1 MSTFA
6 KAHHVDYAV
15 VGCGVAG
22 LRAAIE
28 ASQGGSVLVLAKACL
43 NESATAY
50 AQDGV
55 AAQLGDEEEL
65 ALHEQD
71 TLQSGDGLSN
81 REIVRLLIEE
91 APQYIEQLMV
101 WSKQLDRSSKLAFP
115 HETAHSKARIFHAHG
130 NPIGRDISRA
140 LLAHAH
146 GIPQLHIRPRSFA
159 TRLIV
164 ENGRAAGLHFLD
176 EQDDSVH
183 ELRAGAVLLATGG
196 VGQLY
201 RDTTNPELATGDGV
215 ALAYEAGAVLC
226 DMEFV
231 QFYPTALAI
240 QGAPRFPLSEALRRE
255 GALLRNISLERFMK
269 RYHEAQEMAPRDVI
283 ARAIAS
289 EMQRTNSKHVYLDMT
304 SKPKEFFEKRFPRT
318 YATCASFGVDLAAD
332 LAPVSPAAHFL
343 MGGVKTDNSGRTS
356 IPGVYAAGETACT
369 GLHGANRFPSNSL
382 LEALVFGART
392 GAAMTEDAPGSK
404 HSQAHLPGSLAPN
417 TWNLC
422 DKTEEKHKLK
432 ADEAAVGDKLREIMW
447 KQVGILRNRREL
459 KSAIDA
465 LGELTVSREDQRAGL
480 ELQHLHCVGALV
492 ARCALA
498 REESRGSHYRAD
510 FPYRDDD
517 EFQKHS
523 VVGKGGEVSFI
534 SEGAFAVGGF

>member
-71 TLQSGDGLSN
+71 TLQSGEGLSN

-332 LAPVSPAAHFL
+332 LAPVSPAAHF
-343 MGGVKTDNSGRTS
+343 
-356 IPGVYAAGETACT
+356 
-369 GLHGANRFPSNSL
+369 PSNSL